1 MQIVRGFVA
10 PFRGA
15 LFVAR
20 HGLWGYLV
28 APVLINLALVV
39 LAGWAGGRWGT
50 GWLDLDVG
58 TSAVSVAGRM
68 LVWLAVALVALVLFL
83 VLQPILT
90 GPFVDLLSEKCERI
104 VRGHA
109 PSPGVMRA
117 AVLAVGHG
125 ALKSGLYVAALGFT
139 LVAGALTGVGAVIGA
154 VVYAAFIAFDAF
166 DYPLARRNVS
176 FMGKWR
182 YLLSRPGQTVGYC
195 CGAVLLYLVPL
206 LVSWVVPW
214 AAVVAPAF
222 AAVGATLLHLD
233 SAGPAGAVAVPPT
246 NASVTQH
253 SDISQDTSQRTQSLR

>member
-20 HGLWGYLV
+20 HGLWGYLA
-28 APVLINLALVV
+28 APLLINLALVI

-50 GWLDLDVG
+50 GWLHLGAG
-58 TSAVSVAGRM
+58 TTALSVAGRI
-68 LVWLAVALVALVLFL
+68 LVWVGVALVGLVLFL

-90 GPFVDLLSEKCERI
+90 GPFVDLLSERCERI

-117 AVLAVGHG
+117 TVLAVGHG
-125 ALKSGLYVAALGFT
+125 VLKSGLYLAALGFT
-139 LVAGALTGVGAVIGA
+139 VLAGAITGVGAAIGA

-195 CGAVLLYLVPL
+195 CGAVLLYLFPL
-206 LVSWVVPW
+206 FVPW
-214 AAVVAPAF
+214 AAIVAPAF

-233 SAGPAGAVAVPPT
+233 SAGPAGAIAVPPT
-246 NASVTQH
+246 NASVTRH
-253 SDISQDTSQRTQSLR
+253 SDISQDTSERTQSLR